1 MNDQLTSY
9 LNEYLTM
16 QTPQFAVMISGK
28 WGCGKTYY
36 IKNMIDKWYDSDRN
50 ISTDSINLKPIYV
63 SLNGLSS
70 ISSIIRKVKT
80 VLYPILYSKGATV
93 AKTVILSGKITNN
106 SAYPSVTVTIPSKVY
121 NWTDK
126 QVLIWEGV
134 GSMKPLGAKSTFFK

>member
-36 IKNMIDKWYDSDRN
+36 IKNMIDKWYDPDRN
-50 ISTDSINLKPIYV
+50 TSKDSINLKPIYV

-70 ISSIIRKVKT
+70 ICSIIRKVQ
-80 VLYPILYSKGATV
+80 YF
-93 AKTVILSGKITNN
+93 GKNL
-106 SAYPSVTVTIPSKVY
+106 PH
-121 NWTDK
+121 
-126 QVLIWEGV
+126 
-134 GSMKPLGAKSTFFK
+134 